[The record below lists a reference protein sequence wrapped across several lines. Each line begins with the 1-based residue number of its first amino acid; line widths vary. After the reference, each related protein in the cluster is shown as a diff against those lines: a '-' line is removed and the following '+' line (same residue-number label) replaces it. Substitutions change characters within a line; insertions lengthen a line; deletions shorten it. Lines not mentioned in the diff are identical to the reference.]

1 MRRKRARAPRASR
14 LAALPDSWPEC
25 GCPSRH
31 RWRHDI
37 CTYAFA
43 HAASHTSHN
52 RGRPPKMVQSSP
64 PMRLIELSTHS
75 CRCGDSPPPLETCR
89 GRGLRLP
96 RRGTSTADNAWVF
109 AEWPL
114 LRLAACS
121 VHRDARDRACAGDNW
136 AAWEGAYAHR
146 DAHRSVAEDVAS
158 KRAVA
163 SYDDGLQ
170 RRPPPVVAAA
180 RAAR

>member
-1 MRRKRARAPRASR
+1 MA
-14 LAALPDSWPEC
+14 
-25 GCPSRH
+25 
-31 RWRHDI
+31 
-37 CTYAFA
+37 
-43 HAASHTSHN
+43 
-52 RGRPPKMVQSSP
+52 QSSP

-75 CRCGDSPPPLETCR
+75 CRCGDSPPPLDNLPGARAPLASAWDKDRRQRMRLR
-89 GRGLRLP
+89 GVAAATAGGVLSAPGLM
-96 RRGTSTADNAWVF
+96 
-109 AEWPL
+109 
-114 LRLAACS
+114 
-121 VHRDARDRACAGDNW
+121 HRDARDRACAGDNW
-136 AAWEGAYAHR
+136 AAWKGAYAHR

>member
-14 LAALPDSWPEC
+14 LAALRDSSPEC

-37 CTYAFA
+37 CTHAFA

>member
-1 MRRKRARAPRASR
+1 M
-14 LAALPDSWPEC
+14 
-25 GCPSRH
+25 
-31 RWRHDI
+31 
-37 CTYAFA
+37 
-43 HAASHTSHN
+43 
-52 RGRPPKMVQSSP
+52 
-64 PMRLIELSTHS
+64 
-75 CRCGDSPPPLETCR
+75 
-89 GRGLRLP
+89 P

-121 VHRDARDRACAGDNW
+121 VHREWAAETCAADNW
-136 AAWEGAYAHR
+136 AAWEGAFAHR

-170 RRPPPVVAAA
+170 RRHPPVVAAA